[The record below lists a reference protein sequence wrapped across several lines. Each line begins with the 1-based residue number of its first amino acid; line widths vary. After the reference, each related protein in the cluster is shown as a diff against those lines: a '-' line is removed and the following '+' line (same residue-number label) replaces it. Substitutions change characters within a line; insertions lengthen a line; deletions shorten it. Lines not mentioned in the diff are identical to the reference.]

1 MKIFAALLFLS
12 FSLARAET
20 PKTEKAIFAG
30 GCFWCIQQAF
40 DALKPQGVISS
51 KVGYSGGETK
61 NPSYE
66 EVSSGRS
73 GHLESIE
80 VVFDPAKISFEKL
93 LDNYWENIDPLD
105 AAGQFCDK
113 GAQYQSAVF
122 YFSKEQKIAFEKSKL
137 AIQKKLKGKGI
148 VATRLIPADK
158 FYPAEDYHQSYY
170 QKNPLQYGTY
180 KYGCGRPSRLKEL
193 WGKSAKHE

>member
-1 MKIFAALLFLS
+1 MKLLLGLLFLS
-12 FSLARAET
+12 ASQSWAT
-20 PKTEKAIFAG
+20 PAKTETAIFAG

-51 KVGYSGGETK
+51 KVGYAGGETK

-113 GAQYQSAVF
+113 GSQYQSAVF
-122 YFSKEQKIAFEKSKL
+122 YFTPAQKAAFEKSKA
-137 AIQKKLKGKGI
+137 AIQKKLKGKGT

-170 QKNPLQYGTY
+170 KKNPLQYGAY
-180 KYGCGRPSRLKEL
+180 KYGCGRPSRLKDL
-193 WGKSAKHE
+193 WGSPAKHD